1 MVIHHR
7 ALQRSPCVFRAT
19 GALAALARPSHIV
32 NYAAEGVLACRL
44 PVTRNPLGEGFFI
57 FPSPGLREGRGRVVG
72 RIKRFRVAIRH
83 LWL

>member
-19 GALAALARPSHIV
+19 GALAALAHPSHIV
-32 NYAAEGVLACRL
+32 NYAAGDVLACRL

>member
-19 GALAALARPSHIV
+19 GALAALAPPSHIV
-32 NYAAEGVLACRL
+32 NYAAGDVLACRL

>member
-1 MVIHHR
+1 M
-7 ALQRSPCVFRAT
+7 
-19 GALAALARPSHIV
+19 LAALARPSHIV
-32 NYAAEGVLACRL
+32 NYAAGDVLACRL

>member
-1 MVIHHR
+1 M
-7 ALQRSPCVFRAT
+7 
-19 GALAALARPSHIV
+19 AALAHPSHIV
-32 NYAAEGVLACRL
+32 NYAVGDVLACRL
-44 PVTRNPLGEGFFI
+44 PATRNPLGRFFI